1 MLPYTAEVAF
11 SLFARYLA
19 ETWPFAIAV
28 ALLSLSLLQFVWR
41 RTPLGGR
48 AAGGLLAIG
57 WLWVGA
63 VYHLGYFAA
72 INFAAQLYAGLFVL
86 QAALLAWHGAWRDRL
101 ALRLHGDAAGR
112 IGLALVLL
120 AWIGYPLADVLA
132 GHPLDAPRLP
142 GLAPGPTALFSLGLL
157 LNATRPVPLHLLLI
171 PLAWSLIAGFNGWVL
186 AVPADL
192 CLPLPALVALGAALW
207 ARRQRPAAARGA
219 R

>member
-28 ALLSLSLLQFVWR
+28 ALLTLSLLPIGWR

-48 AAGGLLAIG
+48 AAGTLLAIG

-63 VYHLGYFAA
+63 VYHLGYFAN
-72 INFAAQLYAGLFVL
+72 INFAAPLYGGLFVL
-86 QAALLAWHGAWRDRL
+86 QATLLAWHGVWRDRL
-101 ALRLHGDAAGR
+101 VLRLRGDAAGG

-120 AWIGYPLADVLA
+120 AWIAYPVADALA
-132 GHPLDAPRLP
+132 GHPPDAPRLP
-142 GLAPGPTALFSLGLL
+142 GLAPGPTALFTLGLL
-157 LNATRPVPLHLLLI
+157 LNATRPVPLYLLLI
-171 PLAWSLIAGFNGWVL
+171 PLAWSLVAGFNGWVL

-192 CLPLPALVALGAALW
+192 FLPLPALAALGAALW
-207 ARRQRPAAARGA
+207 ARRQRPADARGTP
-219 R
+219 